1 MYKWLTL
8 DTINGVRKR
17 VRVYGKSEA
26 EIKRNMN
33 QKLREYQGVME
44 SRETFGNYKQ
54 IWFECKDKREAA
66 TKEMY
71 ENAMRKTSSIDDMKL
86 SEIRTSDLQKIIN
99 VNFEHS
105 RSCAILRQFLNQVYQ
120 SAIREGIVAKNPVHG
135 LELPTSKRKEKRALT
150 KAERTA
156 IRETKLTDKERL
168 FVEIMYYFGL
178 RPGECLALTK
188 DDFGEV
194 LNIDKAIGYDKNS
207 PYVKPTKTNVSRTI
221 PIPDAFQLEIPEGR
235 LFEFTKSGYYDMWHS
250 IKDKINRYLGGD
262 EHLDLTPGL
271 HPYIFR
277 HDYCTRCFYAGI
289 SALMTAKLM
298 GNSVKMVL
306 EVYSHLEEENEAL
319 NKLKKMSL

>member
-8 DTINGVRKR
+8 DTIDGKRKR
-17 VRVYGKSEA
+17 VRVYGKTDSE
-26 EIKRNMN
+26 IRKNMK
-33 QKLREYQGVME
+33 QKLREYQGVVE
-44 SRETFGNYKQ
+44 SKETFGNYKQ
-54 IWFECKDKREAA
+54 IWFECKAKREAA

-71 ENAMRKTSSIDDMKL
+71 ENAMRKTHPIDDMKL
-86 SEIRTSDLQKIIN
+86 SEIKTSDLQKIIN
-99 VNFEHS
+99 ENFEHS

-150 KAERTA
+150 KAEKDA
-156 IRETKLTDKERL
+156 IRNVELTPKERL

-188 DDFGEV
+188 DDFGET

-207 PYVKPTKTNVSRTI
+207 PYVKPTKTNVSRSI

-235 LFEFTKSGYYDMWHS
+235 LFELTKSGYYDMWHS
-250 IKDKINRYLGGD
+250 IRNKINRYLGGD
-262 EHLDLTPGL
+262 DQLDLTRSL

-277 HDYCTRCFYAGI
+277 HDYCTRCFYSGI
-289 SALMTAKLM
+289 SSLMTAKLM

-319 NKLKKMSL
+319 GKLKEMSL

>member
-26 EIKRNMN
+26 EIRRNMN
-33 QKLREYQGVME
+33 QKLREYQGVIE
-44 SRETFGNYKQ
+44 SRETFGNYKME
-54 IWFECKDKREAA
+54 WFECKAKREAA

-71 ENAMRKTSSIDDMKL
+71 ENAMRKTSPIDNMKL
-86 SEIRTSDLQKIIN
+86 TDIRTSDLQRLIN
-99 VNFEHS
+99 DNFAHS

-135 LELPTSKRKEKRALT
+135 LELPTPKRKEKRPLT
-150 KAERTA
+150 KAERNA
-156 IRETKLTDKERL
+156 IRDVELTPKERL

-188 DDFGEV
+188 DDFGET

-207 PYVKPTKTNVSRTI
+207 PYIKPTKTNVSRSI

-235 LFEFTKSGYYDMWHS
+235 LFELTKSGYYDMWHS
-250 IKDKINRYLGGD
+250 IRDKINRYLGGD
-262 EHLDLTPGL
+262 DQLDLTHSL
-271 HPYIFR
+271 HPNLFR
-277 HDYCTRCFYAGI
+277 HDYCTRCWYMGL

-319 NKLKKMSL
+319 NKLKGMSL